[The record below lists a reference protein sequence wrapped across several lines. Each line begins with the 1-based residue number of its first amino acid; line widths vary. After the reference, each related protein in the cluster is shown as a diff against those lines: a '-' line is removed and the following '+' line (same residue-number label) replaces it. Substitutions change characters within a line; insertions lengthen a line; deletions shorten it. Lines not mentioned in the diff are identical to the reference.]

1 MCKNAFRCIWSRYLH
16 VLLTLFFLVHGH
28 FLVAQAHRAT
38 SKLAAEDAIRESVIR
53 YQMKDFKSD
62 ISFVEIDGK
71 DPTDDFMKRLRDMP
85 GIVRK
90 ASASAFNK
98 ENMSVVDKETG
109 KRGTIFQ
116 TGSIR
121 WLSRDA
127 VTVEG
132 GYYCGGRCAAGIQF
146 SVKRKNGKWV
156 VISGHTRWVS

>member
-1 MCKNAFRCIWSRYLH
+1 MCKNAFRCIWSRYLR
-16 VLLTLFFLVHGH
+16 VLLTLLFLLHGH
-28 FLVAQAHRAT
+28 LLVAQAPPTT
-38 SKLAAEDAIRESVIR
+38 SKFAAEDAIRESVIR

-109 KRGTIFQ
+109 KPGTIFQ
-116 TGSIR
+116 TGLIR

-132 GYYCGGRCAAGIQF
+132 GYYCGGLCAAGIVF
-146 SVKRKNGKWV
+146 RLRRKRGKWV
-156 VISGHTRWVS
+156 VTGSKMIWVS